1 MGPAATEL
9 DQQRHI
15 ELPEKTLGLCE
26 SINTKLPEI
35 MESLSD
41 VTKDRA
47 DDVEWLLKAISG
59 TVNSFVVYQI
69 HNVYNV

>member
-47 DDVEWLLKAISG
+47 DDVE
-59 TVNSFVVYQI
+59 
-69 HNVYNV
+69 